1 MSRQLWARGVW
12 GIAVAVASSALAIA
26 GAQQNNPPQNANQNP
41 SNAQQ
46 QNNPQQGIQQPGNS
60 QQAPMRTFQRNG
72 EARGMAMHN
81 NVDHYLIKVLVKANQ
96 DEIEM
101 GKLAEQRSSNPEV
114 KQLATQM
121 VQDHTRFLNTLESLK
136 RTAHPGA
143 NGQAGNPPM
152 QRGAAF
158 RGAVPEGAD
167 QQQPQAQ
174 QQTQTQQQTQQLT
187 PQEQRVQQLRD
198 QIQQRT
204 PQAQPG
210 TTVNNKPAQNGANNT
225 AAHNPGA
232 NNTAANNTG
241 ANNQAANK
249 TRANNETMAGHQAR
263 HEHMAGMGEHG
274 TAGQFA
280 KIMEEV
286 DRNLQQSMVRE
297 LSSKQGAQFDRCF
310 LTGQVFGH
318 MWVVEAMKVFERDAS
333 PQLKP
338 LLQEGLQTSEQH
350 LTHIKSL
357 LAKIDNEPASH
368 AGAQPRGNRVIR

>member
-12 GIAVAVASSALAIA
+12 GIAVAVASSALAMA

-41 SNAQQ
+41 SNAPQ
-46 QNNPQQGIQQPGNS
+46 QNNPQQANQPQGNPQQAQ
-60 QQAPMRTFQRNG
+60 QQAPMMRTFQRNA

-81 NVDHYLIKVLVKANQ
+81 DVDHYLLKVLVKANK

-101 GKLAEQRSSNPEV
+101 GKLAQQRSTNPEV
-114 KQLATQM
+114 KQLANQM
-121 VQDHTRFLNTLESLK
+121 VQDHTRFLSTLESLK
-136 RTAHPGA
+136 R
-143 NGQAGNPPM
+143 NGQPGGNPQAGQQPM
-152 QRGAAF
+152 QRGVGF
-158 RGAVPEGAD
+158 RGIVPEGAD

-174 QQTQTQQQTQQLT
+174 QQQQG
-187 PQEQRVQQLRD
+187 R
-198 QIQQRT
+198 
-204 PQAQPG
+204 A
-210 TTVNNKPAQNGANNT
+210 VNNNN
-225 AAHNPGA
+225 NPGQNA
-232 NNTAANNTG
+232 TG
-241 ANNQAANK
+241 ANNGNQP
-249 TRANNETMAGHQAR
+249 ANNQTMAGHQGQR
-263 HEHMAGMGEHG
+263 EHMAGMGGHG

-280 KIMEEV
+280 KIMEDV

-318 MWVVEAMKVFERDAS
+318 MWVVEAMKVFEQNAS

-357 LAKIDNEPASH
+357 LAKLDNEPASH
-368 AGAQPRGNRVIR
+368 AGIQPRANRAIR